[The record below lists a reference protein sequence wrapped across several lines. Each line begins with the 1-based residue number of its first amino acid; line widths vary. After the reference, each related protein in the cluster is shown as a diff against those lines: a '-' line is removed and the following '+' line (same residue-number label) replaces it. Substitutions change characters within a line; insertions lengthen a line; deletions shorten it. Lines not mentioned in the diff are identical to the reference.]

1 MPGKTSY
8 LYYGK
13 DWDYPRMWTI
23 YGGVIDLFS
32 DEKAGFYRDH
42 LKSRYKHG
50 PEFVLCRE
58 ANEWLME
65 KI

>member
-1 MPGKTSY
+1 
-8 LYYGK
+8 
-13 DWDYPRMWTI
+13 MWTI